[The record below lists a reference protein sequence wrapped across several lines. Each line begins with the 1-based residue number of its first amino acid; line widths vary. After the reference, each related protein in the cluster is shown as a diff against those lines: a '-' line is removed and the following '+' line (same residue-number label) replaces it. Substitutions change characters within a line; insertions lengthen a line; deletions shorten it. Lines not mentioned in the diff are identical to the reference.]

1 LTTLYI
7 HLPCK
12 ATIDLASR
20 WLDIACSYAL
30 VNDKNVIER
39 EAVSSIT
46 NLSAAIA
53 KAQQVV
59 ILLAASDVTL
69 LQVSIPPL
77 SAAKLK
83 AALPNLVEDQLLG
96 NPADC
101 LVIAGEVSS
110 GLRTV
115 AVVQRAWLEKINQA
129 LISLGA
135 RHVSILPAQLC
146 LPHKADRITAAV
158 IQQSGNVDLTLRLSE
173 QTGMGLALASQ
184 QPSDVVQTLC
194 AAIPE
199 LPITLYVAQA
209 DLPLYQAAINTA
221 ALQGRISLVANTWS
235 VWVSGAHNT
244 TLNLMTGLNSE
255 SNIKVDWRPWH
266 WALILAVGILFINIC
281 ALNYD
286 WWQMSREAKNL
297 HATMTQIY
305 QARYPKESVII
316 DPIAQMQQKIAF
328 AKRDA
333 GLATPN
339 DFTSL
344 AAQFSEAW
352 NNAAASNKP
361 TISMLEYRE
370 HALLV
375 SFKAGS
381 NNDSEALL
389 QKIQAALISH
399 NLSLNVAPAQA
410 GTTTWQIRSTH

>member
-1 LTTLYI
+1 V
-7 HLPCK
+7 P
-12 ATIDLASR
+12 R
-20 WLDIACSYAL
+20 WLDVACSYAL

-39 EAVSSIT
+39 EAVSSII
-46 NLSAAIA
+46 NLSAEIS
-53 KAQQVV
+53 KAQRVV

-101 LVIAGEVSS
+101 LVIAGEVSNS
-110 GLRTV
+110 LRTV

-135 RHVSILPAQLC
+135 RHISILPAQLC
-146 LPHKADRITAAV
+146 LPHQANRVTAAV
-158 IQQSGNVDLTLRLSE
+158 IQQGSDVDLTLRLSN
-173 QTGMGLALASQ
+173 QTGIGLALALQ
-184 QPSDVVQTLC
+184 QPSDVIQTLC

-209 DLPLYQAAINTA
+209 DLPPYQASINTA
-221 ALQGRISLVANTWS
+221 ALQGRISLVVDTWS

-244 TLNLMTGLNSE
+244 TLNLMIGLNFE
-255 SNIKVDWRPWH
+255 SSIKVDWRPWR
-266 WALILAVGILFINIC
+266 WTLILAVGILFVNIC

-286 WWQMSREAKNL
+286 WWQISKEAKNL
-297 HATMTQIY
+297 RATMTQIY
-305 QARYPKESVII
+305 QSRYPKETIII

-344 AAQFSEAW
+344 AAQFGEAW
-352 NNAAASNKP
+352 INAAAANKP

-389 QKIQAALISH
+389 QKIQAALTSH
-399 NLSLNVAPAQA
+399 NLSLNVVPAHA
-410 GTTTWQIRSTH
+410 GTTTWQIRSMQ